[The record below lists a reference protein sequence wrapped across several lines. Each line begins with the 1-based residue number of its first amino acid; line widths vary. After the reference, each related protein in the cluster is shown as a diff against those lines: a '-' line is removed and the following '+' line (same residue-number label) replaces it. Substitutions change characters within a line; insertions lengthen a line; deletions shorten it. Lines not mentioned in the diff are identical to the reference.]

1 MAKRRQSPRTSD
13 HFTRRAKAAGFPARS
28 VFKLEEIDRRVQ
40 LLKPGMRVLD
50 LGAAPGSWALY
61 AAQRVG
67 PSGKVRAI
75 DIQPMEF
82 ALPRQVQVE
91 QADIF
96 SLDPIGL
103 AHDGLF
109 DVVVSDMAPS
119 TSGQRHLDQ
128 YRSFELFMQA
138 LAIAKAVLTPQ
149 GAFVGKLFSGAEF
162 PEAKQAMAQH
172 FARVRVL
179 RPEAT
184 RKESYE
190 LFVYGAGVK
199 AASGSSD

>member
-1 MAKRRQSPRTSD
+1 
-13 HFTRRAKAAGFPARS
+13 
-28 VFKLEEIDRRVQ
+28 
-40 LLKPGMRVLD
+40 MRVLD

-67 PSGKVRAI
+67 PLGKVHAI

-82 ALPRQVQVE
+82 ALPRHVQVE

-96 SLDPIGL
+96 SLDPTAL
-103 AHDGLF
+103 AGDGLF
-109 DVVVSDMAPS
+109 DVVMSDMAPS

-138 LAIAKAVLTPQ
+138 LSIAKVVLTPQ
-149 GAFVGKLFSGAEF
+149 GAFVGKLFSGGEF
-162 PEAKQAMAQH
+162 PEAKQAMTTH

-190 LFVYGAGVK
+190 LFVYGAGAK
-199 AASGSSD
+199 ATSGPSG

>member
-1 MAKRRQSPRTSD
+1 
-13 HFTRRAKAAGFPARS
+13 
-28 VFKLEEIDRRVQ
+28 
-40 LLKPGMRVLD
+40 MRVLD

-67 PSGKVRAI
+67 PSGTVHAI

-82 ALPRQVQVE
+82 ALPSHVQVE

-96 SLDPIGL
+96 SVDLTRLSHEGP
-103 AHDGLF
+103 F
-109 DVVVSDMAPS
+109 DVVMSDMAPS

-138 LAIAKAVLTPQ
+138 LTIAKAVLAPQ

-162 PEAKQAMAQH
+162 SEAKQAMTQH

-190 LFVYGAGVK
+190 LFVYGAGIKTPSV
-199 AASGSSD
+199 ASS

>member
-1 MAKRRQSPRTSD
+1 
-13 HFTRRAKAAGFPARS
+13 
-28 VFKLEEIDRRVQ
+28 
-40 LLKPGMRVLD
+40 MRVLD

-67 PSGKVRAI
+67 PSGKVHSI

-82 ALPRQVQVE
+82 ALPRHVQVE

-96 SLDPIGL
+96 SLDPTRL
-103 AHDGLF
+103 ASDGLF

-138 LAIAKAVLTPQ
+138 LSIAKVVLTPQ
-149 GAFVGKLFSGAEF
+149 GAFVGKLFSGGEF
-162 PEAKQAMAQH
+162 PEAKQAMTAH

-190 LFVYGAGVK
+190 LFVYGAGTK
-199 AASGSSD
+199 TASPSTD